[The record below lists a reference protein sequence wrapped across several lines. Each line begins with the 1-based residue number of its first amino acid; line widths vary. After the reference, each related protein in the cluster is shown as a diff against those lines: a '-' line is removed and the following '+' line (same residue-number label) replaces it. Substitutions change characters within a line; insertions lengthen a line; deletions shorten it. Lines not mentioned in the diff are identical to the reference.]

1 MLMLGLRLLELTGAK
16 DPKALEALVTA
27 LNVSPSAVNRD
38 LLTYKNVL
46 SKLAA
51 AKELLRE
58 VFEREKR
65 KAEEREA
72 EKAAAKSSDAQPEP
86 SEKKEEV
93 LS

>member
-1 MLMLGLRLLELTGAK
+1 MGCSRLLELTGAK

-27 LNVSPSAVNRD
+27 LNVPASAVNRD
-38 LLTYKNVL
+38 LLTYKTIL

-51 AKELLRE
+51 AKELMRE

-65 KAEEREA
+65 KTQEREA
-72 EKAAAKSSDAQPEP
+72 EKAAKTSDAQPEP